1 MNYILKQQYW
11 GNTVYQWA
19 ISVAIVFGAILAIRL
34 FKYFV
39 LKRVKSWSVKT
50 SSTWDDF
57 IVEILEGSA
66 LPLLYITA
74 IYFSLVNL
82 SLPPSADK
90 LIDAAFMVAITY
102 FVLKVL
108 SATFKKFIHSYIH
121 KEEDSES
128 KEKQAAGLLV
138 IANIFIWMMGVIFLI
153 DNFGYNVTTLI
164 AGLGVGGIAIA
175 LAAQTVLGDL
185 FSYFV
190 IFFDRPFRIGDFIAV
205 GDKSGVIEYIGIK
218 TTRIRTLSGEQL
230 VCSNTDLTNSRLHNF
245 KVMEK
250 RRVLFS
256 LGVTYQTGYEQLASI
271 PDLVKEII
279 TSKDKVQFDRAHFS
293 GYGDFSLNFEFVYFV
308 LDPNYNVYMDI
319 QQDIYLNIFKEF
331 ESCGIEFAYPT
342 QTVFF
347 NKEKTLTESE

>member
-1 MNYILKQQYW
+1 MNYILKQHYW

-19 ISVAIVFGAILAIRL
+19 ISAAIVIGCVITIKL
-34 FKYFV
+34 FKFFV
-39 LKRVKSWSVKT
+39 LKQVKRWSLKTATSW
-50 SSTWDDF
+50 DNF
-57 IVEILEGSA
+57 IVQLLEGSV
-66 LPLLYITA
+66 LPLLYVTA
-74 IYFSLVNL
+74 VYFALSIL
-82 SLPPSADK
+82 SLPVSIDK
-90 LIDAAFMVAITY
+90 MVHAAYMVVVTF

-108 SATFKKFIHSYIH
+108 SAAFRKLIHSYIH

-128 KEKQAAGLLV
+128 KEKQAAGLIV
-138 IANIFIWMMGVIFLI
+138 IANIFMWILGIIFLI

-205 GDKSGVIEYIGIK
+205 GDKNGVIEYIGIK

-230 VCSNTDLTNSRLHNF
+230 VCSNTDLTNSRLHNY
-245 KVMEK
+245 KLMEK

-256 LGVTYQTGYEQLASI
+256 LGVTYQTEYEQISAI
-271 PDLVKEII
+271 PGIVKNII
-279 TSKDKVQFDRAHFS
+279 TSKDRVQFDRAHFS

-308 LDPNYNVYMDI
+308 LDSDYNIYMDI
-319 QQDIYLNIFKEF
+319 QQDIYLDIFKDF
-331 ESCGIEFAYPT
+331 EARGIEFAYPT
-342 QTVFF
+342 QTLLF
-347 NKEKTLTESE
+347 NKEPVLTRSI

>member
-11 GNTVYQWA
+11 GNSVCQWA
-19 ISVAIVFGAILAIRL
+19 SSVAIIIGSIIVIKL
-34 FKYFV
+34 FKFFV
-39 LKRVKSWSVKT
+39 LRRIKSWSLKT
-50 SSTWDDF
+50 TTTWDNF
-57 IVEILEGSA
+57 IVQLLESSV

-74 IYFSLVNL
+74 VYTALSIL
-82 SLPPSADK
+82 SLPASVDK
-90 LIDAAFMVAITY
+90 LIDAAYMVAITF

-138 IANIFIWMMGVIFLI
+138 VANIFIWMLGIIFLI

-205 GDKSGVIEYIGIK
+205 GDKNGVIEYIGIK

-230 VCSNTDLTNSRLHNF
+230 VCSNTDLTNSRLHNY
-245 KVMEK
+245 KLMER

-256 LGVTYQTGYEQLASI
+256 LGVTYQTGYEQLSEI
-271 PDLVKEII
+271 PEIVKDII
-279 TSKDKVQFDRAHFS
+279 TSKDKVQFDRGHFS
-293 GYGDFSLNFEFVYFV
+293 AYGDFSLNFEFVYFV
-308 LDPNYNVYMDI
+308 LDPNYNIYMDI
-319 QQDIYLNIFKEF
+319 QQDIYLHIFKEF
-331 ESCGIEFAYPT
+331 EAKGIEFAYPT
-342 QTVFF
+342 QTLYL
-347 NKEKTLTESE
+347 NKVQAVSEPI